1 MKKTLIAASVALMMV
16 SGSALA
22 EEPKLS
28 SDDDKLSYSLGM
40 LIGDRILSQYSEEI
54 DYFVLLEGMR
64 AQHQGKDTAMTMD
77 EAHAVMQ
84 ASEEKA
90 AAKAGEKSKAEAA
103 TAIALG
109 QAYMLTNKSVE
120 GVMVTDSGIQYQV
133 MTAAEGPKPKA
144 TDKVKVHY
152 KGTTIDGTTFDSSYD
167 RGEPAEFGL
176 NQVIPGWTEG
186 VQLMSVGSKYKFVIP
201 SSLAY
206 GDQGAGSSIGPGE
219 TLVFEVELL
228 EILSAEE

>member
-1 MKKTLIAASVALMMV
+1 MKKTLIAASVAVMIASSGV
-16 SGSALA
+16 SAADPILT
-22 EEPKLS
+22 

-40 LIGDRILSQYSEEI
+40 LIGDRILKQYSEDI
-54 DYFVLLEGMR
+54 DYFILLEGMR
-64 AQHQGKDTAMTMD
+64 AQHQGKATVMPME
-77 EAHAVMQ
+77 EAHMVMQ

-90 AAKAGEKSKAEAA
+90 AAAMAEKAKEESAK
-103 TAIALG
+103 AIALG

-120 GVMVTDSGIQYQV
+120 GVQTTESGIQYQV
-133 MTAAEGPKPKA
+133 LTAAEGAKPKA

-186 VQLMSVGSKYKFVIP
+186 VQLMNVGSKYKFVIP

-206 GDQGAGSSIGPGE
+206 GDQGAGASIGPGE
-219 TLVFEVELL
+219 TLIFEVELL
-228 EILSAEE
+228 EILSTEK

>member
-1 MKKTLIAASVALMMV
+1 MKKILMTACVAVAMT
-16 SGSALA
+16 SGSVFA
-22 EEPKLS
+22 EGTKLES
-28 SDDDKLSYSLGM
+28 EDDRLSYSLGM
-40 LIGDRILSQYSEEI
+40 LIGDRILKQYSEEI
-54 DYFVLLEGMR
+54 DYFILLEGMR
-64 AQHQGKDTAMTMD
+64 AQHQAGETAITME
-77 EAHAVMQ
+77 EAHMAMQ

-90 AAKAGEKSKAEAA
+90 AAIQAEKAKEESAK
-103 TAIALG
+103 AIALG
-109 QAYMLTNKSVE
+109 QAFMLQNKSAE
-120 GVMVTDSGIQYQV
+120 GVMTTESGIQYQV
-133 MTAAEGPKPKA
+133 LTAAEGPKPKA
-144 TDKVKVHY
+144 TDKVRVHY

-201 SSLAY
+201 SNLAY

-228 EILSAEE
+228 DILTTEQ

>member
-1 MKKTLIAASVALMMV
+1 MKKTIIAASVALIMA
-16 SGSALA
+16 SGSVFAEGTKLA
-22 EEPKLS
+22 SE
-28 SDDDKLSYSLGM
+28 DDKLSYSLGM
-40 LIGDRILSQYSEEI
+40 LIGERILKQYSEEI
-54 DYFVLLEGMR
+54 DYFILLEAMR
-64 AQHQGKDTAMTMD
+64 AQHEGTETVISMD
-77 EAHAVMQ
+77 EANATMQ

-90 AAKAGEKSKAEAA
+90 MAAQAEKAKELSAKS
-103 TAIALG
+103 IALG
-109 QAYMLTNKSVE
+109 QAFMLQNKSVE
-120 GVMVTDSGIQYQV
+120 GVMVTESGIQYQV
-133 MTAAEGPKPKA
+133 LTAAEGPKPAA

-201 SSLAY
+201 SNLAY
-206 GDQGAGSSIGPGE
+206 GEQGAGASIGPGE

-228 EILSAEE
+228 EILK